1 MNVLGASYKET
12 TDEFCRILKNTGV
25 SAIVSLNISS
35 HPKHIDIYASYIGIP
50 VIKLFNNPFKQ
61 DVVKQDQSTQI
72 HLGPDRVSRLMVI
85 TEILKHLKRND
96 RVVVISNENQS
107 TWAKKLVAGIRKTRN
122 SVNDVILNLTITK
135 NEDNYFRTLSIIQTL
150 NVKAVVILMEE
161 NIALDFMDVAQQ
173 VGFLDID
180 CIWIVEH
187 SLHGRKRIPLLGK
200 LLGVRLAREPFS
212 NDRSQWRCEALF
224 NDSIKILSKAFQNV
238 SNAEFEMTSPSNSC
252 TSTSHWLL
260 GTSLYRFMKL
270 VRIEGDTGW
279 IEFDGQGYRTNV
291 EYEIDYFYKEENGTT
306 SKIILGQYHNKQ
318 LNIFHTDWPPEQKKL
333 DLLATKLAENLPFR
347 VSVLLQNPFVRIE
360 GNSAHNS
367 SDDTCA
373 LGLPCVQLDGKKS
386 CCSGYCIDLLKLLMR
401 DIGFSVRI
409 HIVKDGKYGGL
420 DQTTGQW
427 SGLIGEVSRGEA
439 DMAVSDL
446 TITEQRSKVVD
457 FTHPY
462 MDAGMAVMV
471 KVSRRERNDWT
482 DFMDP
487 FAASLW
493 IAIIVCINIT
503 LLIMWLLERYSPYG
517 QRERAKFLERGKEHS
532 FNFVEAIWYTWSL
545 VYPTDIGSKPK
556 SFSCR
561 VLALSFTFS
570 MLIVVTSYTAN
581 LAAFLVIKEEILP
594 LNDAG
599 IRDPKLQN
607 PPSGFRIATV
617 DDSSLERSFQV
628 TEDPVLRRVWK
639 YMKPNNVKHFDD
651 AIKQL
656 NSKTLQAFV
665 WDYSTLTNFAAKSHD
680 CSFKILGN
688 SFFDAGFG
696 VAVRKNSSLTSKIS
710 QALLQYETFDTSR
723 TLRHRWLMGQCSA
736 TNRGENAMFSGLSIG
751 DLRGLFLAI
760 CIGAVISFLFLTSQY
775 FKNAISRSLSRCIF
789 C

>member
-61 DVVKQDQSTQI
+61 DVVKQNQSSQI
-72 HLGPDRVSRLMVI
+72 HLEPDPVLRLFVI
-85 TEILKHLKRND
+85 TEILKQYNRND
-96 RVVVISNENQS
+96 RVVVVSQENQS
-107 TWAKKLVAGIRKTRN
+107 TWAKKLVAGMRKTRN
-122 SVNDVILNLTITK
+122 LNDDVVVDLTITK
-135 NEDNYFRTLSIIQTL
+135 NEKNYFSTLRTIYSL
-150 NVKAVVILMEE
+150 NVKAIVLLMEE

-187 SLHGRKRIPLLGK
+187 SLYGRKRIPLLGK
-200 LLGVRLAREPFS
+200 LIGVRLAREPFS
-212 NDRSQWRCEALF
+212 NDRSQWRREALS
-224 NDSIKILSKAFQNV
+224 NDSIKILSNAFQNV
-238 SNAEFEMTSPSNSC
+238 SNAEFQITSPSNSC

-270 VRIEGDTGW
+270 VRIDGDTGW
-279 IEFDGQGYRTNV
+279 IEFDDQGYRTNV
-291 EYEIDYFYKEENGTT
+291 EYEIDYFPKNENGTT
-306 SKIILGQYHNKQ
+306 IRMILGQYHNNK
-318 LNIFHTDWPPEQKKL
+318 LDIYRAGWPPEEKKL
-333 DLLATKLAENLPFR
+333 DTLLETKIAENQPLKI
-347 VSVLLQNPFVRIE
+347 SVHLQEPYVVINE
-360 GNSAHNS
+360 NAAHNS

-373 LGLPCVQLDGKKS
+373 LGLPCVGSDGEES

-409 HIVKDGKYGGL
+409 YIVKDGKYGDL

-446 TITEQRSKVVD
+446 TISEQRSKVVD

-462 MDAGMAVMV
+462 MDASMAIMV
-471 KVSRRERNDWT
+471 KVSRRERNNWT

-493 IAIIVCINIT
+493 IAIIVCINTT

-517 QRERAKFLERGKEHS
+517 QRERGKFLKRSEEHS
-532 FNFVEAIWYTWSL
+532 FGFVQAIWFTWS
-545 VYPTDIGSKPK
+545 VVFQTDIGSKPK
-556 SFSCR
+556 GVACR
-561 VLALSFTFS
+561 ILALSFAFS
-570 MLIVVTSYTAN
+570 MLIVITSYTAN

-617 DDSSLERSFQV
+617 DDSSFERFFHD
-628 TEDPVLRRVWK
+628 TDDPVLSRVWK
-639 YMKPNNVKHFDD
+639 HMKPNNVKHFED
-651 AIKQL
+651 AIRQM
-656 NSKTLQAFV
+656 NSRTLQAFA
-665 WDYSTLTNFAAKSHD
+665 WDQPTLENMVAKSRD
-680 CSFKILGN
+680 CSFKIVGKSLFH
-688 SFFDAGFG
+688 SGFG
-696 VAVRKNSSLTSKIS
+696 FALRKNSSLTSKIS
-710 QALLQYETFDTSR
+710 QALLQYEKFDTSW
-723 TLRHRWLMGQCSA
+723 TLKLRWFQGKCSA
-736 TNRGENAMFSGLSIG
+736 VHKNASFARLTIADLS
-751 DLRGLFLAI
+751 GLFLAI
-760 CIGAVISFLFLTSQY
+760 CFGVVISLLFFTSQY
-775 FKNAISRSLSRCIF
+775 FKIAIK
-789 C
+789 